1 MILTEEQ
8 SIQLACIL
16 IEASEE
22 NGTPETKEGLV
33 SKIKGCT

>member
-22 NGTPETKEGLV
+22 NGTRRPKKV
-33 SKIKGCT
+33 